1 MRAAARVVPS
11 FGPTVQALERITTS
25 AGDFQ
30 TPAPTSR
37 TVALEERYRSRLPE
51 TLDDLAG
58 PSSGTVQL
66 PLHVA
71 WSGQTAFNLD
81 LPKARMH
88 MYRIV
93 LAEGQRGDVAA
104 YLNRDL
110 LLRQWPTLRN
120 LVSRTVRKV
129 WEATFPE
136 LVEDSQP
143 RPRAHAT
150 SVGGVLKAA
159 PTSIIAVLEGRYRS
173 RLPEILDDLAGP
185 GHGIVQLPTHIAWS
199 GLTAFDVDRPRLC
212 TSMYQVVLTEG
223 LQEDLAAYLNR
234 GLLIRHWPTLRKV
247 AGFVIRDV
255 WEAAFPELIG
265 RPPLRS

>member
-37 TVALEERYRSRLPE
+37 TVALEGRYRSRLPE
-51 TLDDLAG
+51 T
-58 PSSGTVQL
+58 
-66 PLHVA
+66 
-71 WSGQTAFNLD
+71 
-81 LPKARMH
+81 
-88 MYRIV
+88 
-93 LAEGQRGDVAA
+93 
-104 YLNRDL
+104 
-110 LLRQWPTLRN
+110 
-120 LVSRTVRKV
+120 
-129 WEATFPE
+129 
-136 LVEDSQP
+136 
-143 RPRAHAT
+143 
-150 SVGGVLKAA
+150 
-159 PTSIIAVLEGRYRS
+159 
-173 RLPEILDDLAGP
+173 LDDLAGP

-234 GLLIRHWPTLRKV
+234 GLLIRPWPMLRAV
-247 AGFVIRDV
+247 VGRVIRDV